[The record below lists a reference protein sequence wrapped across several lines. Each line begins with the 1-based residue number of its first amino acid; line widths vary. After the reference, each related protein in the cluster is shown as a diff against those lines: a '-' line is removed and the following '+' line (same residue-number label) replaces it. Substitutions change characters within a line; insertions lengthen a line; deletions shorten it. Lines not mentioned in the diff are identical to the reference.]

1 MEISVLTKFLLR
13 IIKDNHFT
21 HHLNKDIKFKLSL
34 YDVNLSYLIM
44 KSKISPQSKYRKII
58 DKLRMFFNIEE
69 YINHTYSHKNN
80 IVITNIVN
88 YEKLIQYLE
97 FNGVMWGN
105 NKRCTTFTP
114 IDNFENEIYLK
125 LYVDECRIYYGRSYR
140 NLIGDIVLTENEF
153 YEYYENYKKE
163 LNKVFYDCLLQ
174 NYGNFKKK

>member
-1 MEISVLTKFLLR
+1 
-13 IIKDNHFT
+13 
-21 HHLNKDIKFKLSL
+21 
-34 YDVNLSYLIM
+34 
-44 KSKISPQSKYRKII
+44 
-58 DKLRMFFNIEE
+58 
-69 YINHTYSHKNN
+69 
-80 IVITNIVN
+80 
-88 YEKLIQYLE
+88 
-97 FNGVMWGN
+97 MWGN

-153 YEYYENYKKE
+153 YEYYENYKEK